1 MKTLKNM
8 TAPLT
13 QSQVGI
19 FAECMQNPESDLY
32 QPLNLLTFGKDIDLE
47 RLKSAILKALEAH
60 PYANCRVRVNEDGV
74 AEQYIEEA
82 PFDIQIVE
90 ITDIEAEKQRPRE
103 KASEAPVF

>member
-1 MKTLKNM
+1 MK

-32 QPLNLLTFGKDIDLE
+32 QLSYLITLGKDVDLD

-60 PYANCRVRVNEDGV
+60 PYANCRVKVNDEG
-74 AEQYIEEA
+74 AGEQ
-82 PFDIQIVE
+82 
-90 ITDIEAEKQRPRE
+90 
-103 KASEAPVF
+103 